1 MENQQWWNQIIDFKP
16 FELGAMLSVTGGVI
30 WFFINRRYQNKDNLK
45 ATRLDTYKS
54 FLNKLDEAGSS
65 SRVMSGEIMRIM
77 SEVGEKIL
85 KDHEN
90 SNDVLIEMNHELSSL
105 TKESLKGFQIFTNEI
120 NQLTLVCSKK
130 MLPLV
135 EELLAIYKQVSN
147 NYTSLLSNLN
157 FLDPAAQD
165 KLQSILSKS
174 DQDRLIYL
182 NAEIKNLMR
191 KEIGNEQPMEKI

>member
-1 MENQQWWNQIIDFKP
+1 M
-16 FELGAMLSVTGGVI
+16 
-30 WFFINRRYQNKDNLK
+30 
-45 ATRLDTYKS
+45 
-54 FLNKLDEAGSS
+54 
-65 SRVMSGEIMRIM
+65 
-77 SEVGEKIL
+77 
-85 KDHEN
+85 
-90 SNDVLIEMNHELSSL
+90 
-105 TKESLKGFQIFTNEI
+105 
-120 NQLTLVCSKK
+120 TLVCSKK

-191 KEIGNEQPMEKI
+191 KEIGNE